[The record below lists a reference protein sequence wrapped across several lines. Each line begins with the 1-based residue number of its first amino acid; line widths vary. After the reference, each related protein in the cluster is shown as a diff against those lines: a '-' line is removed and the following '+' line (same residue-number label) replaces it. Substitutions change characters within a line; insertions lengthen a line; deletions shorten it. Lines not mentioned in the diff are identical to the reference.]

1 MQLSNKRLFYG
12 RAFVEHVVEVS
23 VNYFCFDILLQ
34 FVQLSYPVSIYFLPD
49 FSRRRPIFEF
59 YSDV

>member
-12 RAFVEHVVEVS
+12 KAFVEHVVEVS
-23 VNYFCFDILLQ
+23 VYYFCFYFLLPL
-34 FVQLSYPVSIYFLPD
+34 QLSCSVSIYFLPD
-49 FSRRRPIFEF
+49 FSRRRPIFKF